1 VIFRQR
7 LHLFGE
13 DTLVYRSEIGALRHA
28 SPREPERHDMATTT
42 HLQNARLPFRV
53 DLNPVETLRAI
64 GSGEPH
70 NPRR

>member
-1 VIFRQR
+1 
-7 LHLFGE
+7 
-13 DTLVYRSEIGALRHA
+13 
-28 SPREPERHDMATTT
+28 MATTT
-42 HLQNARLPFRV
+42 HLQNEHLPFRV